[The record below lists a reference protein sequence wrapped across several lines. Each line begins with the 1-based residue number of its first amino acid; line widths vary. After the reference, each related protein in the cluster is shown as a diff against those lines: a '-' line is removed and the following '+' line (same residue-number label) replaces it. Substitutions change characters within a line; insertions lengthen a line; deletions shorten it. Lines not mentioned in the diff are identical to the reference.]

1 MFNYKGKVDVVPH
14 RLEMEGQKLCCCKSN
29 LVQAQNNNTNEVHV
43 KTYILWFT
51 CGSNECNSWSH
62 ETWGLAYG
70 MLSFDKLAMKINIE

>member
-43 KTYILWFT
+43 KTYIL
-51 CGSNECNSWSH
+51 
-62 ETWGLAYG
+62 
-70 MLSFDKLAMKINIE
+70 